1 MLGRIII
8 FFFFYCAS
16 LSESE
21 MQEYNLAV
29 TTLINLQA
37 LVFNYQGLLTL
48 KVAFFKQ
55 GDVLQ
60 ETVNKTQNIIIY
72 QF

>member
-1 MLGRIII
+1 
-8 FFFFYCAS
+8 
-16 LSESE
+16 

-60 ETVNKTQNIIIY
+60 ETANKTQNIIIL
-72 QF
+72 QFKKNVHILH

>member
-1 MLGRIII
+1 
-8 FFFFYCAS
+8 
-16 LSESE
+16 

-60 ETVNKTQNIIIY
+60 ETVNKTQNINY
-72 QF
+72 QFKKNIYIYLTDFTGRF